1 MSTPKLIATSVLTAC
16 LLAAC
21 GGESYDSLMASARGS
36 IGKGD
41 HKTAIIQLKNALQKS
56 PEAAEA
62 RFLLGQAFLAA
73 GDSRSAEVEL
83 GKALALKASADQV
96 LPVLARAMIANDSY
110 KALIEQHGGT
120 RPGDAKARADL
131 LTSLA
136 IAYESTGAQDKA
148 SAAIAEALQAQP
160 DFPATQ
166 ILQVRM
172 KARDGDFA
180 GALQMLDA
188 LLQREP
194 KLAEGWRLKG
204 DILMVTRRVEAAQA
218 QAAAASAGKPLDKAE
233 GSKAAEAGGQAA
245 VAAYRQALALQPGDV
260 SAHTGLLNHWLDSG
274 DLPAAAEQ
282 LAALKKVLAGHPQT
296 LYFEALLTFR
306 QREFSKARELSQQLL
321 KMAPENPLALQLGGA
336 IEFELKGYVQAEEYL
351 GKALKIS
358 PNLGLARRMLTQVY
372 LLTGRPAKAVA
383 ALQPLLQGAS
393 PIDAQLYSLAGEAY
407 RQNGDDKKAAGYFA
421 QAAKLNPADTRS
433 RTQLALGRGAS
444 ASAEDVLAELKSISD
459 SDPSTVADVALIR
472 AHLQRRD
479 LDKALAAIAVLERKQ
494 PDKPMAHNLRGLVFL
509 ARRDTAGA
517 RKSLEQALKIDPK
530 FYPAAALLASL
541 DINDKQ
547 PAAAKQRFETLLV
560 ADPDN
565 VNAQLALAELAEQRG
580 APKAE
585 IEAMINKAIASKP
598 SAAAPRV
605 ALIDFQLKERN
616 LKAALSA
623 AEQGIAAMPESA
635 DLMEAQGRARTVA
648 GEYQQALESFNALSR
663 AMPRSPLPSLRLAEV
678 YAALK
683 KYPTAISNLKHALEL
698 SPDNLVVQRRLGEL
712 QLANGEPKEALATA
726 ALIQKRAPASPLGYS
741 LEGDVQANQKAW
753 PAAAAAM
760 RRSLE
765 KAPDPAVASKLH
777 LALSLGGAKA
787 EADKHAQD
795 WLKAHPNDAE
805 FLFYLGGV
813 ELNQGQLAAAE
824 GRFAAVQKLQPEN
837 PAVLNNLAWLAM
849 KLNKPGGLALAEKAV
864 QIAPKQPAFLDTLS
878 SVLEADNKLPR
889 AIEVQV
895 QALELQPQNHDLRMR
910 LAKLY
915 LKAGDKR
922 LAAVELNRLATSGKQ
937 YGNQAEVQQLLR
949 GL

>member
-1 MSTPKLIATSVLTAC
+1 MTCRLRKS
-16 LLAAC
+16 
-21 GGESYDSLMASARGS
+21 
-36 IGKGD
+36 
-41 HKTAIIQLKNALQKS
+41 QL
-56 PEAAEA
+56 
-62 RFLLGQAFLAA
+62 
-73 GDSRSAEVEL
+73 V
-83 GKALALKASADQV
+83 
-96 LPVLARAMIANDSY
+96 
-110 KALIEQHGGT
+110 
-120 RPGDAKARADL
+120 
-131 LTSLA
+131 
-136 IAYESTGAQDKA
+136 
-148 SAAIAEALQAQP
+148 
-160 DFPATQ
+160 
-166 ILQVRM
+166 
-172 KARDGDFA
+172 
-180 GALQMLDA
+180 
-188 LLQREP
+188 
-194 KLAEGWRLKG
+194 
-204 DILMVTRRVEAAQA
+204 
-218 QAAAASAGKPLDKAE
+218 
-233 GSKAAEAGGQAA
+233 
-245 VAAYRQALALQPGDV
+245 
-260 SAHTGLLNHWLDSG
+260 
-274 DLPAAAEQ
+274 
-282 LAALKKVLAGHPQT
+282 ALKKVLAGHPQT
-296 LYFEALLTFR
+296 VYFEALLAFR

-336 IEFELKGYVQAEEYL
+336 VEFELKGYVQAEEFL
-351 GKALKIS
+351 GKALKLA

-372 LLTGRPAKAVA
+372 LLTGRPTKAVA
-383 ALQPLLQGAS
+383 TLQPLLQNGAAV
-393 PIDAQLYSLAGEAY
+393 DASLASLAGEAY
-407 RQNGDDKKAAGYFA
+407 RQNGEDKKAATFFA

-444 ASAEDVLAELKSISD
+444 ASAEDVLSELKSISD

-494 PDKPMAHNLRGLVFL
+494 PEKPMAHNLRGLVFL

-517 RKSLEQALKIDPK
+517 RKSLEQALKLDPK

-541 DINDKQ
+541 DLNDKQ
-547 PAAAKQRFETLLV
+547 PAAAKQRFESLLV
-560 ADPDN
+560 ADPEN
-565 VNAQLALAELAEQRG
+565 VNAQLALAELADQRG
-580 APKAE
+580 TPKAE
-585 IEAMINKAIASKP
+585 VEAMLNKAVASKP
-598 SAAAPRV
+598 NAPAPRV
-605 ALIDFQLKERN
+605 ALVDFHLKERN

-623 AEQGIAAMPESA
+623 AEQGIAALPESP

-648 GEYQQALESFNALSR
+648 GEYQQALESFNALAR

-683 KYPTAISNLKHALEL
+683 KYPTAIGNIKRALEL
-698 SPDNLVVQRRLGEL
+698 SPDNLQVQRRLGEL

-726 ALIQKRAPASPLGYS
+726 AQIQKRAPASPLGYS
-741 LEGDVQANQKAW
+741 LEGDVQANQKVW

-787 EADKHAQD
+787 DADRHAQD
-795 WLKAHPNDAE
+795 WLKAHPDDAE

-813 ELNQGQLAAAE
+813 ELSQGQLAAAE
-824 GRFAAVQKLQPEN
+824 ARFAAVQKLQPEN

-937 YGNQAEVQQLLR
+937 YGNQAEVQLLLR